1 MRSIHPLP
9 DTLVSQIAAGEVVER
24 PASVVKEI
32 VENALDA
39 GARAID
45 VALEQGGIQR
55 IRVADDGAGIVSDDL
70 AWALAR
76 HATSKIASLADLESV
91 VSLGFRGEALASIA
105 SVARLTLTSRH
116 RDAHHAFRIGGSG
129 GEHTAPEPAAHAQGT
144 TVEVADLYFNTPARR
159 KFLKSEATEF
169 AHCEAVVERAAL
181 SRPDVAFS
189 LRHNGRVVRHW
200 PQATLERRLEAILGA
215 EFARSMRAVD
225 AGGTSLRLTG
235 FAGAP
240 SFSRAG
246 RDLQFV
252 YVNGRFVRDKL
263 LAHAAREAYRDLM
276 HGDRHPAYALHLQ
289 LDPRAVD
296 VNVHPAKIE
305 VRFRD
310 GRGVHQF
317 VYHAL
322 AKALAASAGAA
333 PAPQFSPSFNTSAGA
348 PFGASV
354 SPIAAPRM
362 AGMFDAAGSGGSP
375 YYAGAQAALGVAQP
389 RAAYASLFDTAP
401 RPAPLP
407 ATDDAH
413 PLGFALAQLHG
424 VYILAQN
431 TAGLVLVDMHA
442 AHERIVY
449 EKMKLALDS
458 DDVPVQKLLVP
469 AVFSAERLEV
479 AAAEE
484 HRDALA
490 AMGFDL
496 APLSPTSLAV
506 RSVPSVL
513 AGGDLVELAR
523 GVLRDMM
530 EYGAAHVAE
539 EQRNE
544 LLSTMACHGAVRA
557 NRALSVPEMNALLRE
572 MEDTERSGQ
581 CNHGR
586 PTWRQITLKELDSL
600 FWRGR

>member
-484 HRDALA
+484 HCDALA

-523 GVLRDMM
+523 GVLRDLM

-586 PTWRQITLKELDSL
+586 PTWYQMSLQDLDKL
-600 FWRGR
+600 FLRGR